1 MNGWMDRRRGCH
13 CYDFSFFLFS
23 DYKKQTRIF
32 LRGKGAEKSSN
43 WSLFNIKID
52 KNVSVIQQHIFYF
65 PFHRSRYYAG
75 IMRWSMKKN
84 FALLNFFCFFWEF
97 FSHKFHL
104 NSIESEGKFDFTFCC
119 GLLVIALM
127 EFWR

>member
-1 MNGWMDRRRGCH
+1 MDEWTGGE
-13 CYDFSFFLFS
+13 DAIVMIFPSSFSATIKNKQEYFWGEKELKNHQIDPYLILKSTKMFPLSSNIFF
-23 DYKKQTRIF
+23 IF
-32 LRGKGAEKSSN
+32 LS
-43 WSLFNIKID
+43 I
-52 KNVSVIQQHIFYF
+52 
-65 PFHRSRYYAG
+65 
-75 IMRWSMKKN
+75 
-84 FALLNFFCFFWEF
+84 ALVTQALCGEAWRKMLLYWIFFCFFWEF